1 MMMIIIIIIIII
13 IISLTSRLSM
23 IVRVNLVLLKGTFVN
38 SE

>member
-13 IISLTSRLSM
+13 VISLTSRLSM
-23 IVRVNLVLLKGTFVN
+23 IVRVSLVLLKGTFVN